1 MNYYIAVW
9 GAATWVLCTLLID
22 HLWPQRLSSVVFWT
36 VGTLIISL
44 LCALFVHAWGWEQYI
59 VLSLVVLWAGR
70 LCVYIYYRDTRKQ
83 TDNYHRNNVSAVD
96 YIMLGFFMVCSSL
109 PFVAMLPSGGLKA
122 QYGMTPYI
130 FTFSVMVWCIGF
142 AVQSIAEY
150 SLLQYKKQHP
160 MGLLSRGL
168 WSICRHPNYL
178 GEMLMSVSLWG
189 MSFGYISA
197 MYSLYMFF
205 LGPCFYGI
213 AVVRYNIVNIELH
226 MHKRRGYAA
235 YKKATPCFFPV
246 LRRRHTATPL
256 ISNSM

>member
-9 GAATWVLCTLLID
+9 GAATWVLCALLID

-36 VGTLIISL
+36 VGTVVISL
-44 LCALFVHAWGWEQYI
+44 LCALFIHAWVWEQYI

-70 LCVYIYYRDTRKQ
+70 LWVYIYYRNIRKH
-83 TDNYHRNNVSAVD
+83 TTGYHGNSASSMD
-96 YIMLGFFMVCSSL
+96 YIILGFFMVCYSL
-109 PFVAMLPSGGLKA
+109 PIIAMLPPGGLKA

-130 FTFSVMVWCIGF
+130 FMFSVMVWCVGF
-142 AVQSIAEY
+142 AVQSVAEY

-160 MGLLSRGL
+160 LGLLSRGV
-168 WSICRHPNYL
+168 WRVCRHPNYL

-189 MSFGYISA
+189 MSFGYISFT
-197 MYSLYMFF
+197 YGLYMFF
-205 LGPCFYGI
+205 LGPFFYGI

-235 YKKATPCFFPV
+235 YRKTTPCFFPA
-246 LRRRHTATPL
+246 LRRRNTATRL
-256 ISNSM
+256 ISSSM